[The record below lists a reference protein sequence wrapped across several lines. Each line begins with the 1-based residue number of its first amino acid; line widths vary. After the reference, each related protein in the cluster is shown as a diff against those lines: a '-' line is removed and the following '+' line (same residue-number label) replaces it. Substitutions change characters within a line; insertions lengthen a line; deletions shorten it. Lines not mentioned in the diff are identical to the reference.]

1 MTTRFAT
8 PDEIAR
14 WNTIISDNPDGGNVM
29 QGREFAEQKRA
40 TGWAPVYL
48 MVAGTALTVLQ
59 KTVLP
64 LGRYWYVPKG
74 PGVGDAAALV
84 ALLPE
89 LKALAARRGVFG
101 VKVDPELPADPAVAG
116 TLEAAGLVR
125 TVNVQPNVS
134 TVILDISGDLE
145 SIEASFGSKTRYNI
159 RAARK
164 AGVETRVVEVDDE
177 NCRIFY
183 RLLDETAEGSFSIR
197 SEEYYTAFWQRHA
210 RAQAGT
216 FLFAYVDGDVVSAD
230 FIMVLGAK
238 ASRKDAASTR
248 RRTVRGASALLEVAA
263 IEWLKARGVTEYDL
277 CGAPPSSQA
286 KNKDHEHYGIGMFKT
301 GFNSTITDFVGTFDL
316 PVRPLQHRAWLR
328 IGERAALKIHRMR
341 HHESWY

>member
-14 WNTIISDNPDGGNVM
+14 WNSIISENPDGGNVM

-40 TGWAPVYL
+40 TGWTPVYL
-48 MVAGTALTVLQ
+48 VVDGVALTVLQ

-74 PGVGDAAALV
+74 PGVKDAADLV
-84 ALLPE
+84 ALVPG
-89 LKALAARRGVFG
+89 LKAFAAGRGVFG
-101 VKVDPELPADPAVAG
+101 VKIDPELPSDPAVAAA
-116 TLEAAGLVR
+116 LEAAGLVR
-125 TVNVQPNVS
+125 VANVQPNVS
-134 TVILDISGDLE
+134 TVILDISAELE
-145 SIEASFGSKTRYNI
+145 AIEASFGSKTRYNI

-164 AGVETRVVEVDDE
+164 AGVETRVVAVDDE
-177 NCRIFY
+177 NCAIFY
-183 RLLDETAEGSFSIR
+183 RLLAETAEGSFSIR
-197 SEEYYTAFWQRHA
+197 SEEYYTGFWKRHA
-210 RAQAGT
+210 RAQAGA

-248 RRTVRGASALLEVAA
+248 KRTVRGASALLEVAA

-277 CGAPPSSQA
+277 CGAPPSSEA

-301 GFNSTITDFVGTFDL
+301 GFNPTITDFVGTFDL
-316 PVRPLQHRAWLR
+316 PVRPVQHRAWLR
-328 IGERAALKIHRMR
+328 IGERAVLKVHRMR
-341 HHESWY
+341 SHESWY